1 MKMRKYDTVIF
12 DLDGTLL
19 DTLEDLADAVNDALR
34 STGMPERT
42 LEEVRA
48 FVGNGVRRLIELAV
62 PGGFENPQFEE
73 VFGKFRAYYG
83 VHCNDKTKPYEG
95 ILSLLQDLKEEGFAL
110 AIVSN
115 KPDGAVK
122 ELSEIY
128 FHDLIQ
134 VAIGE
139 REGVKRKPAPDTVF
153 AALGELGVSG
163 ERAVYVGDSD
173 VDVMTAKNAGLP
185 CITVLWG
192 FRDKEFLKEQGAKVF
207 ASTPEEIKQY
217 LFGEATVE
225 GNG

>member
-1 MKMRKYDTVIF
+1 MKKKYNTVIF

-19 DTLEDLADAVNDALR
+19 DTLEDLADAVNYALR
-34 STGMPERT
+34 SAQMPERT

-62 PGGFENPQFEE
+62 PGGFENSRFEE
-73 VFGKFRAYYG
+73 VFDRFKEYYG
-83 VHCNDKTKPYEG
+83 IHCNDKTKPYDG
-95 ILSLLQDLKEEGFAL
+95 ILPLLEQLKEEGFAL

-115 KPDGAVK
+115 KLDSAVK

-128 FHDLIQ
+128 FHDFIE

-153 AALGELGVSG
+153 AALKELSVSG
-163 ERAVYVGDSD
+163 EGAVYVGDSD

-185 CITVLWG
+185 CIAVLWG
-192 FRDKEFLKEQGAKVF
+192 FRDKELLKEQGAEMF
-207 ASTPEEIKQY
+207 AGVPEEIKQY
-217 LFGEATVE
+217 LF
-225 GNG
+225 